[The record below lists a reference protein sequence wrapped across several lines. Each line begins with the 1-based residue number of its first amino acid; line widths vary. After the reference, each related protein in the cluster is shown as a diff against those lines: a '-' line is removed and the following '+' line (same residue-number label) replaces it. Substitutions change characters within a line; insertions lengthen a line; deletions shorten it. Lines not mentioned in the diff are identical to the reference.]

1 MFTRWNATDET
12 WTLNPLISGD
22 GNYDSDRDGI
32 TDLVEL
38 NLTNKNPQNGGLS
51 PPDAPRLWEEAESL
65 DPDEAV
71 NRVYRILF
79 NKEGCLLYTSPSPR
93 DS

>member
-1 MFTRWNATDET
+1 MDT
-12 WTLNPLISGD
+12 NPLISGD

-51 PPDAPRLWEEAESL
+51 PPGRA
-65 DPDEAV
+65 
-71 NRVYRILF
+71 
-79 NKEGCLLYTSPSPR
+79 
-93 DS
+93 